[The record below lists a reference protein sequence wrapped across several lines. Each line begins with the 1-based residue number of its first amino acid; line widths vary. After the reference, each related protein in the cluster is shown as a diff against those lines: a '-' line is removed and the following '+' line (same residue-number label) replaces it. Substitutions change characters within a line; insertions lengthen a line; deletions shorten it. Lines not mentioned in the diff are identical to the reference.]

1 VGGIHLQSAQ
11 RGSDLGLGVL
21 ARCRVNIVPT
31 TQSEIGTDMPALTAQ
46 PAGSRGNAATP
57 SRGLT
62 VTDLS
67 QLTPGS
73 GSGHDVPCRRE
84 DDDLPDESI

>member
-1 VGGIHLQSAQ
+1 
-11 RGSDLGLGVL
+11 
-21 ARCRVNIVPT
+21 
-31 TQSEIGTDMPALTAQ
+31 MPALTAQ
-46 PAGSRGNAATP
+46 PTGSRGNAATP

-67 QLTPGS
+67 QLTPDS
-73 GSGHDVPCRRE
+73 GSGHDVRCRRE